1 MATKRAFDPG
11 QMRQLLVFT
20 RPTNPRNLS
29 GGFQD
34 APVPVFRV
42 RGKLEGLAVQSYHGE
57 QFALVDWTTARAGY
71 KATIRRRDDVTSDMQ
86 IVFGTRVFKIREC
99 PQVGRNENYMDILCE
114 EVTL

>member
-1 MATKRAFDPG
+1 MKTKQPFDPG
-11 QMRQLLVFT
+11 SMRQLLVFT

-29 GGFQD
+29 GGFGD

-42 RGKLEGLAVQSYHGE
+42 RGKLEGLQIHSYMAE

-71 KATIRRRDDVTSDMQ
+71 VATIRRRDDVTAELQ

-99 PQVGRNENYMDILCE
+99 PQVSRNENYMQILCE
-114 EVTL
+114 EVTA